1 MTLTVLDWAI
11 IVVYLVGCVA
21 AGVWMKRYVRGVEDF
36 AIAGREMDV
45 YLGVASLA
53 ATEVGIVTIMYTA
66 EMGFTNGPAGATF
79 GVLSALAMFLVGLT
93 GFVIVPMRN
102 AGVMTIPELLEKRFG
117 GTVRWLAG
125 LVIILGGVLNMG
137 IFLRLGGEFLVHLI
151 GLPQQYLEITM
162 TALLALVL
170 LYTVLGGMLS
180 VLVTDYLQF
189 LVMGMGIV
197 VTSVLVL
204 WHTPWPVFTRQL
216 AQAHRATLAAKEQ
229 PAGIA
234 KGTGESVR
242 RATGQAEPAAA
253 DVSAQGQPPAKGQP
267 SANSPSGSGGR
278 ASVSGDGRLQVSLPA
293 NSPAGSAEGVGTVSP
308 GGSKTT
314 FCAAF
319 PPLPEGMKMGN
330 PFNPVGQGGLG
341 WMWVL
346 WQAMTALAVVT
357 TWQTTIARVLAAR
370 DATTAKR
377 IYRRTAFYFVGRFAL
392 PGLWGAA
399 AFLYFWHLGGLPEG
413 VDSLRAMPRFL
424 ATLLPMGL
432 LGLMVAAMLAAEM
445 STDSGYLLTWAT
457 VIYNDLVMP
466 LVRRK
471 PSAQVRL
478 LIIRS
483 LVVLIGLFLVFYGL
497 WYPLPGKAWD
507 YLAVTGNIYL
517 ASLFTL
523 LVGAL
528 YWPSANRIGATAA
541 IVLGAV
547 GPISFLIV
555 NFLHERYPDR
565 FPWQIAPEIAGLAAF
580 GCAFAG
586 MIVGSLVGRLFTAHQ
601 TATSNR

>member
-1 MTLTVLDWAI
+1 MTLTVVDWVI
-11 IVVYLVGCVA
+11 IGVYLVGCVV
-21 AGVWMKRYVRGVEDF
+21 AGVWMKRYIRHVEDF

-66 EMGFTNGPAGATF
+66 EMGFTNGPAGATY
-79 GVLSALAMFLVGLT
+79 GVLSALAMFLVGVS
-93 GFVIVPMRN
+93 GFIISPMRN
-102 AGVMTIPELLEKRFG
+102 ARVMTIPELFEKRFG
-117 GTVRWLAG
+117 VGVRWLAG

-151 GLPQQYLEITM
+151 GLPQQYLELTM

-204 WHTPWPVFTRQL
+204 WQTPWPVFREQL
-216 AQAHRATLAAKEQ
+216 ALAHQATLATQHQ
-229 PAGIA
+229 P
-234 KGTGESVR
+234 TPTPLVESEGSLGSDR
-242 RATGQAEPAAA
+242 TEG
-253 DVSAQGQPPAKGQP
+253 
-267 SANSPSGSGGR
+267 SGSSAPQQGR
-278 ASVSGDGRLQVSLPA
+278 SGASDALPA
-293 NSPAGSAEGVGTVSP
+293 NQVL
-308 GGSKTT
+308 
-314 FCAAF
+314 
-319 PPLPEGMKMGN
+319 PPLGSPQDGASGGGNCAKLAYPSRFKPLPAGMKMGN
-330 PFNPVGQGGLG
+330 PFNPVGPGGLG

-370 DATTAKR
+370 DSATAKR

-392 PGLWGAA
+392 PGLWGAG
-399 AFLYFWHLGGLPEG
+399 AFLYFWHQGGLPEG
-413 VDSLRAMPRFL
+413 VGSLTAMPRFL
-424 ATLLPMGL
+424 ATLLPAGL

-457 VIYNDLVMP
+457 VIYNDLIMP
-466 LVRRK
+466 LLQQK
-471 PSAQVRL
+471 PSEKVRL

-483 LVVLIGLFLVFYGL
+483 IVVLIGLFLVFYGL

-523 LVGAL
+523 LVAAL
-528 YWPSANRIGATAA
+528 YCPAANRIGAVLA
-541 IVLGAV
+541 ILLGAV

-555 NFLHERYPDR
+555 NFLHDWNPTM
-565 FPWQIAPEIAGLAAF
+565 FPWKIAPEVAGLAAF

-586 MIVGSLVGRLFTAHQ
+586 MIIGSLVGRWFLPAGTVLAN
-601 TATSNR
+601 ATSAAAKDP

>member
-1 MTLTVLDWAI
+1 MTLTPLDWAI
-11 IVVYLVGCVA
+11 IVVYLVGCVV
-21 AGVWMKRYVRGVEDF
+21 AGVWMKRFVRNVEDF

-102 AGVMTIPELLEKRFG
+102 TGVMTIPELLEKRFG
-117 GTVRWLAG
+117 VAVRWLAG

-151 GLPQQYLEITM
+151 GLPQQYLEWTM

-204 WHTPWPVFTRQL
+204 WNTPWPVLTQQL
-216 AQAHRATLAAKEQ
+216 TLAHQATLASQEKDPPGTDSSSKPPSASTATDPREHPQSASLGSSEVADSHRGKALR
-229 PAGIA
+229 PAGA
-234 KGTGESVR
+234 DSV
-242 RATGQAEPAAA
+242 
-253 DVSAQGQPPAKGQP
+253 
-267 SANSPSGSGGR
+267 
-278 ASVSGDGRLQVSLPA
+278 
-293 NSPAGSAEGVGTVSP
+293 
-308 GGSKTT
+308 
-314 FCAAF
+314 
-319 PPLPEGMKMGN
+319 PPLPKGMKMGN
-330 PFNPVGQGGLG
+330 PFNPVGRGGLG

-370 DATTAKR
+370 DSRTAKR
-377 IYRRTAFYFVGRFAL
+377 VYRRTAFYFVGRFAL

-471 PSAQVRL
+471 PSEQVRL
-478 LIIRS
+478 LIIRI

-528 YWPSANRIGATAA
+528 YWPAANRIGAIAA
-541 IVLGAV
+541 IILGAV

-565 FPWQIAPEIAGLAAF
+565 FPWQIAPEMAGLAAF

-586 MIVGSLVGRLFTAHQ
+586 MIFGSLIGRAFLPHPTAP
-601 TATSNR
+601 TRP

>member
-1 MTLTVLDWAI
+1 MTLTPLDWAI
-11 IVVYLVGCVA
+11 IGVYLIGCVA

-36 AIAGREMDV
+36 AVAGREMDV

-53 ATEVGIVTIMYTA
+53 ATEVGVVTIMYTA
-66 EMGFTNGPAGATF
+66 EMGFTNGPAGATY

-93 GFVIVPMRN
+93 GFVITPMRN
-102 AGVMTIPELLEKRFG
+102 AGVMTIPELFEKRFG
-117 GTVRWLAG
+117 VGVRWLAG

-151 GLPQQYLEITM
+151 GLPQQYLEVTM

-197 VTSVLVL
+197 ITSVLVL
-204 WHTPWPVFTRQL
+204 WHTPWPVFTQQL
-216 AQAHRATLAAKEQ
+216 TLAHQATSAAQEQ
-229 PAGIA
+229 ETGL
-234 KGTGESVR
+234 GSLGSGES
-242 RATGQAEPAAA
+242 A
-253 DVSAQGQPPAKGQP
+253 P
-267 SANSPSGSGGR
+267 SAKPQSISATTAPPHQAQPQATSS
-278 ASVSGDGRLQVSLPA
+278 
-293 NSPAGSAEGVGTVSP
+293 AGSAATGTAVSQK
-308 GGSKTT
+308 SSETT
-314 FCAAF
+314 DPAVVK
-319 PPLPEGMKMGN
+319 PLPKGMKMGN
-330 PFNPVGQGGLG
+330 PFNPVGRGGLG

-370 DATTAKR
+370 DSKTAKR

-399 AFLYFWHLGGLPEG
+399 AFIYFWQQGGLPEG
-413 VDSLRAMPRFL
+413 VDTLRAMPRFL

-457 VIYNDLVMP
+457 VIYNDLLMP

-471 PSAQVRL
+471 PSEKTRL

-497 WYPLPGKAWD
+497 WYQLPGKAWD
-507 YLAVTGNIYL
+507 YLVVTGNIYL

-523 LVGAL
+523 LVGGL
-528 YWPSANRIGATAA
+528 YWPTANRIGATAA
-541 IVLGAV
+541 IILGAV
-547 GPISFLIV
+547 GPLSFLIV
-555 NFLHERYPDR
+555 NFLHDWKPDQ
-565 FPWQIAPEIAGLAAF
+565 FPWKIAPEIAGLAAF

-586 MIVGSLVGRLFTAHQ
+586 MIVGSLVGRLFLPNTVGQDWSLARKDESQ
-601 TATSNR
+601 